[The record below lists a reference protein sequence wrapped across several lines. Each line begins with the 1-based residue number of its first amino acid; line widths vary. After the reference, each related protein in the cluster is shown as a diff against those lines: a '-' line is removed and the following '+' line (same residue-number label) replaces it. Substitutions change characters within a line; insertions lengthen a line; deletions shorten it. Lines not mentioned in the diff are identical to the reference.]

1 MTWEIAVGFFTII
14 SSFSAV
20 LSSVM
25 KVNKTLTQLDSS
37 VRELRSFMERQVDK
51 NEAFVKI
58 LTQHELRIL
67 RLEDVREEVCHEQ
80 D

>member
-67 RLEDVREEVCHEQ
+67 RLEDAREEVCHEQ

>member
-37 VRELRSFMERQVDK
+37 VRELRSFMEHQVDK

-80 D
+80 N